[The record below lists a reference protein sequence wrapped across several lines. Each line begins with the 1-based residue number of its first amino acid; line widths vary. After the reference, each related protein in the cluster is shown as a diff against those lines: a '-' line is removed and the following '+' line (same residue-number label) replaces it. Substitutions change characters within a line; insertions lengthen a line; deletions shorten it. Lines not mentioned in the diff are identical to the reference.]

1 MNARDLNVNINEK
14 LRLALEKARFFCERF
29 EKNGYECYVVGGAVR
44 DALIGKTIYDIDLT
58 TSALPDE
65 TARIF
70 SDCKLDLRGMKYGSV
85 AVYFGGER
93 YEITTFR
100 KESGY
105 YDRRRPSEIEFCSD
119 VKTDLTRRDFTCN
132 ALAFGFSIGLI
143 DCFGGI
149 NDVKNKVLRTVGNP
163 LTRLEEDSLRILR
176 ALRFYS
182 VLGFTPDEQLKNAIY
197 VRREDIKTLPK
208 ERVYEELKKTII
220 GESFCECFTCNCAAF
235 SVILPELFAPVYNRS
250 NEAEIK
256 AYAEKICIPLKLLNR
271 SSFEERFAALF
282 YETAKIDESAAKN
295 ALISFNAGKKT
306 IKAVENYIKSYL
318 NDGAFTL

>member
-44 DALIGKTIYDIDLT
+44 DALIGKNIYDIDLT

-85 AVYFGGER
+85 AVYFCDER

-105 YDRRRPSEIEFCSD
+105 YDRRRPTEIEFCSD

-182 VLGFTPDEQLKNAIY
+182 VLGFTPDKQLKNAIY
-197 VRREDIKTLPK
+197 SRREDIKTLPK

-256 AYAEKICIPLKLLNR
+256 AYAEKICMPLKKLNR

-295 ALISFNAGKKT
+295 TLISFKAGKKT

-318 NDGAFTL
+318 NDGTFTL